1 MTLFN
6 CGAAKYQQKQGRV
19 SALQTLAFRNQS
31 ALALSESQLEHE
43 KRYTAL
49 HSCELQLV
57 QRVSGYAAS
66 KKVTGQSDHLAEQRC
81 GSQQRSNCARARPP
95 PC

>member
-6 CGAAKYQQKQGRV
+6 CGAAKYQQKQGRA

-49 HSCELQLV
+49 HSCEFQLV
-57 QRVSGYAAS
+57 QTARASGYEKS
-66 KKVTGQSDHLAEQRC
+66 LVIVTSSRC
-81 GSQQRSNCARARPP
+81 VCVPP
-95 PC
+95 